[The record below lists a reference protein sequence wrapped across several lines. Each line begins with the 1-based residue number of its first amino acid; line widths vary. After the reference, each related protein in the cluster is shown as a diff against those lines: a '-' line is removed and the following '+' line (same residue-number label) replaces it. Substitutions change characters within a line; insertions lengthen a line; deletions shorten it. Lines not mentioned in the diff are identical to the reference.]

1 MRVAILSGNTWE
13 RGERFFLARSS
24 PGIRSREKIPDTQPL
39 SFWESGLSQ
48 RRKGAE
54 ELSWRRVAEEF
65 KKTQTLDHKGIPKKN
80 PRHSKKNPRHST
92 IVVLGIR
99 ALAKTQRRR
108 GVLLVKGGGGDLPVG

>member
-80 PRHSKKNPRHST
+80 PRHST